1 MMESVSEN
9 LTTIVFVAALVFVGW
24 ALVSWLGQPP
34 SGAPHKQGL
43 WAMTQT
49 QDWRAI
55 LLVVWAVALPLYFL
69 WEWHGLHSNP
79 PNPFQPWQ
87 YGRKLVSDVWA
98 AVAVLLAFLFGVK
111 KP

>member
-1 MMESVSEN
+1 
-9 LTTIVFVAALVFVGW
+9 
-24 ALVSWLGQPP
+24 
-34 SGAPHKQGL
+34 
-43 WAMTQT
+43 MTQT
-49 QDWRAI
+49 QDWRAF

-87 YGRKLVSDVWA
+87 YGRKVMSDLWA

>member
-1 MMESVSEN
+1 MEWVV
-9 LTTIVFVAALVFVGW
+9 LIAALVFVFW

-34 SGAPHKQGL
+34 SASLTQGNIVKRN
-43 WAMTQT
+43 WAKTLTQE
-49 QDWRAI
+49 WRAF
-55 LLVVWAVALPLYFL
+55 LLVVWVVALPLYFL
-69 WEWHGLHSNP
+69 WEWEWHGLHSNP

-87 YGRKLVSDVWA
+87 YGRKVVSDVWA